1 MHRLGGGGA
10 GAGAQPKARLESKNG
25 GGGNVYQL
33 FALQY
38 LRGGC
43 VDCVYGVG
51 HDGGG
56 VADGA
61 VGGLAADADVVA
73 LVGQVGG

>member
-33 FALQY
+33 FAL
-38 LRGGC
+38 
-43 VDCVYGVG
+43 
-51 HDGGG
+51 
-56 VADGA
+56 
-61 VGGLAADADVVA
+61 VVA
-73 LVGQVGG
+73 FSTCAAAVSIVFMALATMAVV